1 VKLKYEIFFAL
12 LYNLA
17 YMIERIIRSTL
28 LYRGR
33 FLDFME
39 DHVEIEVEPPMQASR
54 QYFIHPG
61 GVCVVPIIDD
71 QIALIKQFRSP
82 VGEIIYEIPA
92 GKLDRGEDPLQAA
105 KRELLEE
112 TGYQSKNWADLG
124 FIYPCPGYSTE
135 RLYIYLAR
143 DLIAGEQQLD
153 HGEFVELEI
162 MPLKQAH
169 QLIYQGQV
177 PDAKTIA
184 ALFLAMPHMGS

>member
-1 VKLKYEIFFAL
+1 
-12 LYNLA
+12 
-17 YMIERIIRSTL
+17 MIERTIYSRI
-28 LYRGR
+28 LYKGR

-39 DHVEIEVEPPMQASR
+39 DRVEIEVEPPMQASR

-92 GKLDRGEDPLQAA
+92 GKLDGKEEPLAAA

-112 TGYQSKNWADLG
+112 TGYRSESWIDLG

-135 RLYIYLAR
+135 RLYIYLAL

-153 HGEFVELEI
+153 HGEFVELDL
-162 MPLKQAH
+162 MPLEQAQ
-169 QLIYQGQV
+169 QLIYQGQI

-184 ALFLAMPHMGS
+184 ALYLAQAHL

>member
-1 VKLKYEIFFAL
+1 
-12 LYNLA
+12 
-17 YMIERIIRSTL
+17 MIERTIRSQI
-28 LYRGR
+28 LYKGK

-54 QYFIHPG
+54 QYFVHPG

-92 GKLDRGEDPLQAA
+92 GKLDGKEDPFQAA
-105 KRELLEE
+105 KRELQEE
-112 TGYQSKNWADLG
+112 TGYSSTNWIDLG

-135 RLYIYLAR
+135 RLYIYLAL
-143 DLIAGEQQLD
+143 DLVAGDQQLD
-153 HGEFVELEI
+153 HGEFVELEM
-162 MPLKQAH
+162 MPLKH
-169 QLIYQGQV
+169 THELIHQGQI

-184 ALFLAMPHMGS
+184 ALFLAQRYVSL